1 MNQQSLVCCL
11 SKTYEVT
18 ISKANI
24 RLLQDSQINKQNQIL
39 QRPFAELIVNVR
51 GQIEISNNK
60 PTFTLVIATTI
71 FTATTM
77 LFSQKNI
84 IIYLLQIQ
92 SQKYK
97 EQKVHLIKK
106 KKYNAI
112 KKKNL

>member
-1 MNQQSLVCCL
+1 
-11 SKTYEVT
+11 
-18 ISKANI
+18 
-24 RLLQDSQINKQNQIL
+24 
-39 QRPFAELIVNVR
+39 
-51 GQIEISNNK
+51 
-60 PTFTLVIATTI
+60 
-71 FTATTM
+71 M
-77 LFSQKNI
+77 LFSQKNN